1 MSIYKKDR
9 SYNAICDRC
18 GFEYKNHQLQKE
30 WTGLMVCKP
39 CWEPRHPQ
47 DFIRQAAERET
58 PSWTR
63 PDDITTACTEVGDA
77 DTTLTVGTDNATQCY
92 STTLTTN
99 RTVTLDTT
107 GAIEG
112 NQFIVTRTDG
122 AAYTL
127 DVGGLKTVPASIDAE
142 VIVEYNGTSW
152 NLLSYTTL

>member
-1 MSIYKKDR
+1 MITKKKHQ
-9 SYNAICDRC
+9 YNSICDRC
-18 GFEYKNHQLQKE
+18 GFEYKNHELQKE

-47 DFIRQAAERET
+47 DFIRQVAERET

-63 PDDITTACTEVGDA
+63 PDDDYNVCTEVGDS

-92 STTLTTN
+92 TTTLTAN

-127 DVGGLKTVPASIDAE
+127 NIGGLQTIPASVDAI
-142 VIVEYNGTSW
+142 VTVEYNGVAWT
-152 NLLSYTTL
+152 LFSYETL